1 MFSNLNICGII
12 SSNFP
17 KNNETPSNLKKTGEE
32 ESTIMSDLRNAFN
45 YIETSTI
52 GQDSA
57 EDIGGL
63 FSEIEFNSQKFGT
76 TTADKAKMLYSI
88 IPWSGRR
95 GNPTINHQQRIS

>member
-1 MFSNLNICGII
+1 MISELENEIKARIGYVLKPQYMWDHFVKFSKEQRNPIQ
-12 SSNFP
+12 P
-17 KNNETPSNLKKTGEE
+17 KKTGEE

-63 FSEIEFNSQKFGT
+63 FSEIEFNSQKLGT

-88 IPWSGRR
+88 YYSQ
-95 GNPTINHQQRIS
+95 N